1 MKMKRILSILLCL
14 CMAMAFAPAAFA
26 EGGAEEEM
34 NIINEEEIQGI
45 ITDYL
50 SSKNIDPEKV
60 SIGFCYTATGDEW
73 FMNGDEWIYPASLY
87 KIPLMMLLSEKV
99 SSGELTQES
108 NIGGLTVGQIEEYVI
123 VYSNND
129 WAHTIRAY
137 LGGDEVWR
145 TEAMKYSKLEEA
157 AYDPDYMTY
166 CYFNAKYITD
176 VIETLY
182 AAPENY
188 PNITE
193 CMGQAKPG
201 EYLRT
206 NLEGQFNIAQKYGSY
221 IEPNGTWNNHA
232 AGIIYTPNPIVVAVM
247 TRNVD
252 NYNAVIGNIAELLA
266 RYALTLDTR
275 LEIFEQQKLAA
286 QVAAEQAA
294 ADQAAAEQRAAEE
307 AERAAAEKQAAE
319 KAAAEEAA
327 KEAARAKRQAALKKV
342 VKLGLTALGI
352 AVLAAAGAVVI
363 NKNMRKDA
371 PRTDRAYD
379 KRAIREYDDEQW
391 DDEPEY
397 IEKPA
402 SAKVKPVRNDIT
414 YRETVPAGGERVY
427 SGAKPVREE
436 AVRRETVPAK
446 ERGAYRTVTFS
457 EEDFKEDNYPDDD
470 EWTDDDQDEGTLFSK
485 PAGRLSENGN
495 SPKGSIRNF
504 SRSLEQNDSAGQ
516 KKSAGSRSKKPV
528 SVISSGTKKRGKHEL

>member
-1 MKMKRILSILLCL
+1 MKIKRILSILVCL
-14 CMAMAFAPAAFA
+14 CMALVFTPMAFA
-26 EGGAEEEM
+26 EDGAEEEM

-45 ITDYL
+45 INDYL
-50 SSKNIDPEKV
+50 SSKNISPEKV

-73 FMNGDEWIYPASLY
+73 FMNGDEWVYPASLY
-87 KIPLMMLLSEKV
+87 KVPLMMLLAEKV

-108 NIGGLTVGQIEEYVI
+108 NIGGLTVSQIEEYVI

-137 LGGDEVWR
+137 LGGDETWR

-182 AAPENY
+182 ASPENY
-188 PNITE
+188 PNIIE

-206 NLEGQFNIAQKYGSY
+206 KLEGRCNVAQKYGSY

-232 AGIIYTPNPIVVAVM
+232 AGVIYTPNPIVVSIL

-252 NYNAVIGNIAELLA
+252 DYNAVIGDIAELLA
-266 RYALTLDTR
+266 QYALSLDSR
-275 LEIFEQQKLAA
+275 LEIFEKQKLAA

-327 KEAARAKRQAALKKV
+327 KAAAKEATRAKRQAALKKV
-342 VKLGLTALGI
+342 VKIGLTALGI
-352 AVLAAAGAVVI
+352 AILAAVGAAVI
-363 NKNMRKDA
+363 GKNVNKGKSGSSEI
-371 PRTDRAYD
+371 YD
-379 KRAIREYDDEQW
+379 KQGRREYDDERW
-391 DDEPEY
+391 EDEPEY
-397 IEKPA
+397 VRKPA
-402 SAKVKPVRNDIT
+402 PAKVKPAREEV
-414 YRETVPAGGERVY
+414 RETVPAQAGR
-427 SGAKPVREE
+427 
-436 AVRRETVPAK
+436 
-446 ERGAYRTVTFS
+446 AYRTATFS
-457 EEDFKEDNYPDDD
+457 EDDFTEENYSDDD
-470 EWTDDDQDEGTLFSK
+470 EWDDGYRDDESAFAKL
-485 PAGRLSENGN
+485 AGRLSETGN
-495 SPKGSIRNF
+495 SLKDSIGNF
-504 SRSLEQNDSAGQ
+504 SRSFGQRDSEGQNR
-516 KKSAGSRSKKPV
+516 SAGSGSKKAV
-528 SVISSGTKKRGKHEL
+528 SVIPVKTKKRGKHEL

>member
-1 MKMKRILSILLCL
+1 MALLL
-14 CMAMAFAPAAFA
+14 VPAAFA
-26 EGGAEEEM
+26 EDGAEEEM

-45 ITDYL
+45 INDYL
-50 SSKNIDPEKV
+50 SSKNISPEKV

-87 KIPLMMLLSEKV
+87 KVPLMMLLSEKV

-108 NIGGLTVGQIEEYVI
+108 NIGGLTVSQIEEYVI

-137 LGGDEVWR
+137 LGGDETWR

-182 AAPENY
+182 ASPECY
-188 PNITE
+188 PNIIE

-206 NLEGQFNIAQKYGSY
+206 NLEGQCNIAQKYGSY

-232 AGIIYTPNPIVVAVM
+232 AGIIYTPNPIIVTIM

-266 RYALTLDTR
+266 HYALTLDSR
-275 LEIFEQQKLAA
+275 LEIFEKQKLAA

-307 AERAAAEKQAAE
+307 AEQAAAEKQAAE

-327 KEAARAKRQAALKKV
+327 KEATRAKRQSALKKV
-342 VKLGLTALGI
+342 VKIGLTALGI
-352 AVLAAAGAVVI
+352 AVLAAVGAVVI
-363 NKNMRKDA
+363 SKNMKKDA
-371 PRTDRAYD
+371 PGTDRVYD
-379 KRAIREYDDEQW
+379 KHGRRKYDDEPW
-391 DDEPEY
+391 EDEPEY
-397 IEKPA
+397 IRKPA
-402 SAKVKPVRNDIT
+402 PAKGKPVREEAA
-414 YRETVPAGGERVY
+414 YRETVPAQAGR
-427 SGAKPVREE
+427 
-436 AVRRETVPAK
+436 
-446 ERGAYRTVTFS
+446 AYRTVTFS
-457 EEDFKEDNYPDDD
+457 EDDFTEENYPDDD
-470 EWTDDDQDEGTLFSK
+470 EWDDGYRDEGQAFAKL
-485 PAGRLSENGN
+485 AGRLSDTGK
-495 SPKGSIRNF
+495 SLKDSIGSF
-504 SRSLEQNDSAGQ
+504 GRSFGQGSEGQ
-516 KKSAGSRSKKPV
+516 KKSAGSSSKKAV
-528 SVISSGTKKRGKHEL
+528 SVISGGTKKRGKHEL